1 MGNCW
6 KSYRPKVKA
15 IFLTRPTLKCF
26 FSRMVIHQSVLE
38 DKSTRSELTIRNL
51 SQGDV
56 GRGMVYAQNIHNTIQ
71 CQFSVLSQVSN
82 EEPAPVTDFRFNL
95 KNRVSKGTASSS

>member
-1 MGNCW
+1 
-6 KSYRPKVKA
+6 
-15 IFLTRPTLKCF
+15 
-26 FSRMVIHQSVLE
+26 MVIHESVLE

-51 SQGDV
+51 SQSDV

-71 CQFSVLSQVSN
+71 CQFSVLLVSN

-95 KNRVSKGTASSS
+95 KNRVSSTGLFLRIFNIRDRPLWDQTDQVSNVYFRSRQKQ

>member
-1 MGNCW
+1 
-6 KSYRPKVKA
+6 
-15 IFLTRPTLKCF
+15 
-26 FSRMVIHQSVLE
+26 MVIHESVLE

-51 SQGDV
+51 CQGDV

-71 CQFSVLSQVSN
+71 CQFSVLLVSN

-95 KNRVSKGTASSS
+95 KNRVSSTGKT

>member
-1 MGNCW
+1 
-6 KSYRPKVKA
+6 
-15 IFLTRPTLKCF
+15 
-26 FSRMVIHQSVLE
+26 MVIHQSVLE

-51 SQGDV
+51 CQGDV

-95 KNRVSKGTASSS
+95 KNRVRVQLPAHKLRYHFRNHNKLENPKLTFFYFRSRQKQ

>member
-1 MGNCW
+1 
-6 KSYRPKVKA
+6 
-15 IFLTRPTLKCF
+15 
-26 FSRMVIHQSVLE
+26 MVIHESVLE

-71 CQFSVLSQVSN
+71 CQFSVLLVSN

-95 KNRVSKGTASSS
+95 KNRVSSTGIFSGLSTHGTVQRTHQVSNVYFRSRQRQ

>member
-1 MGNCW
+1 
-6 KSYRPKVKA
+6 
-15 IFLTRPTLKCF
+15 
-26 FSRMVIHQSVLE
+26 MVIHQSVLE

-71 CQFSVLSQVSN
+71 CQFSVLLVSN

-95 KNRVSKGTASSS
+95 KNRVSSMGKT

>member
-1 MGNCW
+1 
-6 KSYRPKVKA
+6 
-15 IFLTRPTLKCF
+15 
-26 FSRMVIHQSVLE
+26 MVIHQSVLE

-51 SQGDV
+51 CQGDV

-95 KNRVSKGTASSS
+95 KNRVSKSTAFSSSTLRSF

>member
-1 MGNCW
+1 
-6 KSYRPKVKA
+6 
-15 IFLTRPTLKCF
+15 
-26 FSRMVIHQSVLE
+26 MVIHQSVLE

-95 KNRVSKGTASSS
+95 KNRVSKGSLLRVQLTAHELWIHSRNHNKLENSKVIFFLF

>member
-1 MGNCW
+1 MGNRR
-6 KSYRPKVKA
+6 KSYRPKVSA
-15 IFLTRPTLKCF
+15 ISHQTSPKMV

-51 SQGDV
+51 CQGDV